1 MSKHRFTW
9 SIIKLVESFGRLQL
23 SSAALTY
30 HTLFAIVP
38 IMSLMIAIAKGLG
51 YDDLFILQIQNLFQ
65 GQEVI
70 SDSLLLYANSY
81 LSNTKVTMWLGVGIG
96 VALLLYSVFSI
107 FSTIDST
114 FNMLWNEK
122 KRSFGQL
129 LKTFTIVLVMPFVVV
144 MALVLWWSVS
154 SIFSDSIVHEINVF
168 IVSVATYILILFAAY
183 KYIPK
188 TKVKSKYALISA
200 CVCGSIFALMQYFS
214 LYIISMFN
222 YRNIYGDL
230 ASLMIFVL
238 LIYFTWT
245 ICLAGSKWN
254 YFLQKADEQERNDD
268 YRSINHYYHK
278 FLSILVLERIES
290 LHPFSGSFKAEKLAE
305 NIEAEYDLP
314 AHLTREI
321 LSYLR
326 DKKIIFKERG
336 GTLRLSKR
344 YSERTIRQMLSDL
357 DNAGRNSDAIQG
369 FSHIH
374 KNNALN
380 SLWNMINNGAYD
392 DEAILDTPVREIL
405 GIKNKTL

>member
-1 MSKHRFTW
+1 
-9 SIIKLVESFGRLQL
+9 
-23 SSAALTY
+23 
-30 HTLFAIVP
+30 
-38 IMSLMIAIAKGLG
+38 
-51 YDDLFILQIQNLFQ
+51 
-65 GQEVI
+65 
-70 SDSLLLYANSY
+70 
-81 LSNTKVTMWLGVGIG
+81 
-96 VALLLYSVFSI
+96 
-107 FSTIDST
+107 
-114 FNMLWNEK
+114 
-122 KRSFGQL
+122 
-129 LKTFTIVLVMPFVVV
+129 
-144 MALVLWWSVS
+144 
-154 SIFSDSIVHEINVF
+154 
-168 IVSVATYILILFAAY
+168 
-183 KYIPK
+183 
-188 TKVKSKYALISA
+188 
-200 CVCGSIFALMQYFS
+200 
-214 LYIISMFN
+214 
-222 YRNIYGDL
+222 
-230 ASLMIFVL
+230 MIFVL

-290 LHPFSGSFKAEKLAE
+290 LHPFSGSFNAEKLAE

-374 KNNALN
+374 KNKALN